1 MVIIID
7 SHIFICK
14 DGNLYQMGAR
24 DNNNRLV
31 EYSKYHQVLVVY

>member
-1 MVIIID
+1 MAINID

-14 DGNLYQMGAR
+14 GDNLYQMGAR

-31 EYSKYHQVLVVY
+31 GYSRYHQVLVVY